1 MAKKKSRK
9 ENTEP
14 EVTKAAA
21 KSAETEGKVTEN
33 EVNNKNDV
41 QKEGKEIDMKNEGS
55 ADQIEDTAPLTDME
69 LLTAELEA
77 SKKRAQEATD
87 QYVRLLAEF
96 DNFRKR
102 TRREQLSLREYA
114 SEKLLTALLPV
125 VDDFARSMTVME
137 KTDNLSSVKE
147 GIQMVNDKLQRV
159 LEKEGLN
166 AIECTGKPFDSE
178 IHEAIHSVEVP
189 EEEKKGIV
197 LEEVEKGYR
206 LKDKVIRYSKVIV
219 GE

>member
-1 MAKKKSRK
+1 MAKKKSRNEK
-9 ENTEP
+9 D
-14 EVTKAAA
+14 A
-21 KSAETEGKVTEN
+21 SKVTEQQ
-33 EVNNKNDV
+33 VNN
-41 QKEGKEIDMKNEGS
+41 
-55 ADQIEDTAPLTDME
+55 ADQENETPENEANKTEPVAEAQAEAPKEEQAEEAAAPLSEEDQ
-69 LLTAELEA
+69 LKAELEA

-102 TRREQLSLREYA
+102 TRREMTTQREYA
-114 SEKLLTALLPV
+114 SENVLTALLPV
-125 VDDFARSMTVME
+125 LDDFARSLTAME
-137 KTDNLSSVKE
+137 KTDNLSSMKE
-147 GIQMVNDKLQRV
+147 GLKMVSDKLHRV

-166 AIECTGKPFDSE
+166 AIESTGKPFDSE
-178 IHEAIHSVEVP
+178 LHEAIHSVEVP
-189 EEEKKGIV
+189 EEEKKGSV